1 MSAGTEKKV
10 NALTSRLMPELKE
23 ELKQLLHEKNV
34 IPKKDFA
41 EFTGLLVDAFDE
53 TLAEQPNEKRMERKL
68 RDHIFGIL
76 NIEYEGNIEDD
87 TLRRATKIIRD
98 KIVRKGE
105 REKLAGLLAKDV
117 MGTWIS
123 LDEERKDN
131 IAGFDGLLERLQD
144 KVEGN
149 LDFSDDEL
157 LDIML
162 ELGSAISGRYME
174 MLKEEQVDE
183 LLDLGIE
190 ICDMLEKDE
199 KVGDKLLE
207 FAQRGLNY
215 LGFIAMMRRA
225 FAGLLLSDLIISQIG
240 KSLGIKDKISVT
252 DFIIFI
258 SVKIA
263 ETEALKDVE
272 KEDVGRIKKV
282 LQEVRAM

>member
-10 NALTSRLMPELKE
+10 NELAKRLAPELKS
-23 ELKQLLHEKNV
+23 ELKQVLHEKNV

-68 RDHIFGIL
+68 REHIFGIL

-87 TLRRATKIIRD
+87 NLRRATRIIRE

-123 LDEERKDN
+123 LDEERKDY

-144 KVEGN
+144 KVEGD

-162 ELGSAISGRYME
+162 ELGAAISGRYME

-183 LLDLGIE
+183 LLDMGIE
-190 ICDMLEKDE
+190 ICEMLEKDE
-199 KVGDKLLE
+199 SVGDKLLE
-207 FAQRGLNY
+207 AAQKGLNY
-215 LGFIAMMRRA
+215 LGFISMMRRA

-240 KSLGIKDKISVT
+240 KSLGLKEKISVT

-258 SVKIA
+258 AVKIA
-263 ETEALKDVE
+263 ETEVLKDAD
-272 KEDVGRIKKV
+272 KEEVGKIKKT
-282 LQEVRAM
+282 LKEIRAL

>member
-1 MSAGTEKKV
+1 MSVGTVRKV
-10 NALTSRLMPELKE
+10 NALASRLMPELKE
-23 ELKQLLHEKNV
+23 ELKTLLYEKNV

-87 TLRRATKIIRD
+87 TLRRATKIIRE

-144 KVEGN
+144 KVEGD

-162 ELGSAISGRYME
+162 ELGAAISGRYME
-174 MLKEEQVDE
+174 MMKEEQIDE

-190 ICDMLEKDE
+190 ICEMLEKDE

-215 LGFIAMMRRA
+215 LGFISMMRRA

-240 KSLGIKDKISVT
+240 KSLGIKEKISVT

-263 ETEALKDVE
+263 ETEVLKDAD
-272 KEDVGRIKKV
+272 KADVGRIKKV
-282 LQEVRAM
+282 LKEVRAM